1 MLTLLMLLVAC
12 DRPTDEYPVRLHG
25 AGTQLEDIQSAP
37 SAMSG
42 RVEIV
47 RFRLWGSNLGYGLTG
62 VFGDSPRADGM
73 GFVMGAAHF
82 GYPAVTAYD
91 RASAFLSP
99 GPATTDT
106 CVVRGPTPDAGPV
119 EYVDVG
125 DRVRFSSPVATH
137 ISLERD
143 PPAHPRPSGESWY
156 VGYGYQLLPDVQ
168 GHPDLPDTWTP
179 GATWSVSFP
188 GTVVPAESTV
198 GAVPYPLANATIQI
212 PEPITGVAVNG
223 AAVRPPN
230 HGYSRL
236 GEWTGEDDDVRFTG
250 PFAEPMS
257 VTWTPS
263 VSQGS
268 VTLVVRLLGAQSE
281 GDCDCLA
288 DCDEGFFCE
297 SGQCVGADGSSAN
310 VLAELACDAEDDGEF
325 VIAPEELAGVWTM
338 VDWTD
343 IRGATL
349 SVARMNEAQ
358 ATIQDVLTWNGK
370 RVSAEPVRVR
380 AMDVLVTRLERP

>member
-91 RASAFLSP
+91 RTSAFLSP

-125 DRVRFSSPVATH
+125 
-137 ISLERD
+137 
-143 PPAHPRPSGESWY
+143 
-156 VGYGYQLLPDVQ
+156 
-168 GHPDLPDTWTP
+168 
-179 GATWSVSFP
+179 
-188 GTVVPAESTV
+188 
-198 GAVPYPLANATIQI
+198 
-212 PEPITGVAVNG
+212 
-223 AAVRPPN
+223 
-230 HGYSRL
+230 
-236 GEWTGEDDDVRFTG
+236 
-250 PFAEPMS
+250 
-257 VTWTPS
+257 
-263 VSQGS
+263 
-268 VTLVVRLLGAQSE
+268 
-281 GDCDCLA
+281 
-288 DCDEGFFCE
+288 
-297 SGQCVGADGSSAN
+297 
-310 VLAELACDAEDDGEF
+310 
-325 VIAPEELAGVWTM
+325 AG
-338 VDWTD
+338 
-343 IRGATL
+343 
-349 SVARMNEAQ
+349 
-358 ATIQDVLTWNGK
+358 
-370 RVSAEPVRVR
+370 
-380 AMDVLVTRLERP
+380 TRLDQRSYQ